1 MIVLAILAGYLAG
14 SAPSANGLARIA
26 GIDLRTA
33 GTGNPGAN
41 NARQLGGYPLAVA
54 ILVVEAIK
62 GMVTV
67 LGGAALAGESG
78 AVLAGLAAVSG
89 NVYNPWYGFKGG
101 KGVAITLGVLV
112 ALWPLAALPLL
123 VVMVVVV
130 LVTKSSGKA
139 VLSGLAAAIPLAVV
153 WVPLGWPTVWG
164 ASKTVWLV
172 TIALG
177 LSLILM
183 QSHLA
188 DAFRPHGRPEPQ
200 GPASPAR
207 R

>member
-14 SAPSANGLARIA
+14 SAPLANGLARIA

-41 NARQLGGYPLAVA
+41 NARQLGGYPLAAA

-112 ALWPLAALPLL
+112 ALWPLATLPLL
-123 VVMVVVV
+123 VVIVVVV

-153 WVPLGWPTVWG
+153 WVPLGWPAVWG
-164 ASKTVWLV
+164 VSKTVWLV